1 MRQHASRFAVAAC
14 LLAAAFPTHGQSP
27 KGAAGP
33 PPPFGGPS
41 WSLADQLAKGGAT
54 SSMVLDTGPAV
65 RLVSVEG
72 LQAAQALSAGRAKQG
87 VVKVTRSFTADKE
100 FIAWR
105 QAVIDGKPQYKT
117 ATITLYDAGGKV
129 LGRYTLLHA
138 WPAKY
143 IGPALNARNS
153 GNATEAIEI
162 RFDAMTFAR

>member
-72 LQAAQALSAGRAKQG
+72 LQAAHSVLQTQIARELRMKRTPQLAFEYDPTVERG
-87 VVKVTRSFTADKE
+87 VRMTKL
-100 FIAWR
+100 
-105 QAVIDGKPQYKT
+105 IDELAP
-117 ATITLYDAGGKV
+117 DD
-129 LGRYTLLHA
+129 
-138 WPAKY
+138 
-143 IGPALNARNS
+143 S
-153 GNATEAIEI
+153 
-162 RFDAMTFAR
+162 D